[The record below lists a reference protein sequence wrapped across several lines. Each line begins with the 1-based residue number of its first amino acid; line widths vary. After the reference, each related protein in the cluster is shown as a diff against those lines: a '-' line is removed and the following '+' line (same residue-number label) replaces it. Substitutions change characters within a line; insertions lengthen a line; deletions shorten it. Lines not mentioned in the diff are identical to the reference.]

1 MLNGGNFKRNNTVD
15 TSEVCFISVFEVAA
29 LMVINY
35 ISHRCD
41 NVPLTVLTSAIQTR
55 PILSTVCRNAGL
67 FLFRLQRFRK

>member
-1 MLNGGNFKRNNTVD
+1 MTEIKQTSDMSTVLFLLKLTPFD
-15 TSEVCFISVFEVAA
+15 LQEFPVFEVAA

-55 PILSTVCRNAGL
+55 PILSAVCRNADL
-67 FLFRLQRFRK
+67 FLF